1 MYTYVRKVQYYET
14 DMMGFTHHANYIHW
28 MEEARIEFM
37 EHIGFPYSRMES
49 EGIKSPVRSVSCL
62 YKRAST
68 FGDTVSVDVSVESF
82 NGLIMTILYEMRNQ
96 KDEILCEGRSEHV
109 FINSAGR
116 LIRLNKEQPEFC
128 RAIESEIRNPEPED
142 NLKETSENS

>member
-1 MYTYVRKVQYYET
+1 MLVVAAPAQKKAKKTKKAAKTEAVQPKV
-14 DMMGFTHHANYIHW
+14 
-28 MEEARIEFM
+28 
-37 EHIGFPYSRMES
+37 
-49 EGIKSPVRSVSCL
+49 
-62 YKRAST
+62 
-68 FGDTVSVDVSVESF
+68 DTVSVDVSVESF

-128 RAIESEIRNPEPED
+128 RAIESEIRDPEPED